1 MSHSRGLAVLT
12 ASTSLCLTAVLCAS
26 VPAQAQTPEP
36 EPSQPTQATQHPGS
50 TDSPAP
56 STDSDAD
63 PASEPM
69 AESTAGPTAE
79 SPTDATTEP
88 SAEPTTESVTDP
100 TTSATPTKAPRQ
112 SNEATGGAEKDQEDL
127 NLVRYIRNPTPF
139 MKEASSASVR
149 LATIP
154 QGTRVVITAK
164 VGNWAQTTF
173 EGRTGFLYAPTHLS
187 STPVQVPM
195 DGIRYTKDK
204 TPFRRSA
211 SSDDKVIANIPQ
223 GTKLKI
229 TGKLGNWAQTTYN
242 GNMGFVYAS
251 KHLSA
256 KPTLVPMDTTRY
268 TRNTSPLRS
277 GASGA
282 HKVLVKVPVA
292 AKLHVTGKL
301 GGWVRTSYSGK
312 TGYIYASTH
321 ITSKPPKITSR
332 SGARYVKNS
341 TPFMSG
347 PAQLYKR
354 VDTIPAGTKVTLTGK
369 YGNWARVTYKG
380 KSGYVYAP
388 SHVVAENRNSIAV
401 YGTLRAGHYV
411 GHKMNGYTQR
421 DLSTRLH
428 KMDLLLWKKLSN
440 PNNDATVVSPGS
452 TNAIAEQYTYSASK
466 GPKMLSML
474 DSYESY
480 YKISGKRVY
489 TKQLKSMT
497 DGTRSWTFA
506 ANPSLDKI
514 IRSQSRLVKSGDFDD
529 RRRY

>member
-1 MSHSRGLAVLT
+1 
-12 ASTSLCLTAVLCAS
+12 
-26 VPAQAQTPEP
+26 
-36 EPSQPTQATQHPGS
+36 
-50 TDSPAP
+50 
-56 STDSDAD
+56 
-63 PASEPM
+63 
-69 AESTAGPTAE
+69 
-79 SPTDATTEP
+79 PTDATTEP